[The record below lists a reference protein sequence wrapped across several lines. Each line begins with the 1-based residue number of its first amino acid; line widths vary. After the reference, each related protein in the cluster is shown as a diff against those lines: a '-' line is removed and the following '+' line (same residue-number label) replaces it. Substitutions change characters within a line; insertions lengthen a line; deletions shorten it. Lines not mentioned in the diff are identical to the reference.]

1 MTTFV
6 DLPVATDLS
15 DIAERL
21 LARLRSLD
29 SVAVA
34 FSGGVDSTL
43 VLAAAVRVLPANRVL
58 AVIADSPSLARTEL
72 IAARQVAADL
82 GAELVEVRVA
92 ELDVPGYRAN
102 AGDRCYFCKHTVL
115 SAVSELAVQRGIA
128 HVATGTHADDRRA
141 LHRPGLRAAR
151 ELHVVEPL
159 ADAGLGKREIRM
171 LAAAWSLP
179 VADKPATPCL
189 ASRIAVGVPVSIGRL
204 GLVER
209 AEIAVRARLA
219 EAGAVD
225 ASVRPADQ
233 LLEVDDRSEFVARD
247 ASPFGTLEAVEHP
260 GRDALLDLATGAAMV
275 DDLADVRVPRWV
287 AGERPRDVAGLDVRE
302 GHPHE
307 LVDV

>member
-1 MTTFV
+1 MTTSV
-6 DLPVATDLS
+6 DLPIATDLTE
-15 DIAERL
+15 IADRL

-29 SVAVA
+29 SVAVG

-43 VLAAAVRVLPANRVL
+43 VLAAALRALPANRVL

-72 IAARQVAADL
+72 VDARQVAADL
-82 GAELVEVRVA
+82 GAQLVEVRVA

-115 SAVSELAVQRGIA
+115 TAVSELAVQRGIA

-141 LHRPGLRAAR
+141 VHRPGLRAAR
-151 ELHVVEPL
+151 ELNVVEPL

-219 EAGAVD
+219 GAGVQPRD
-225 ASVRPADQ
+225 LRVR
-233 LLEVDDRSEFVARD
+233 LLGNGFRVELDPSAHAALETLPGLTGEVL
-247 ASPFGTLEAVEHP
+247 T
-260 GRDALLDLATGAAMV
+260 DLNGLGLTGAGRV
-275 DDLADVRVPRWV
+275 GTYRSPTLAPAIGDS
-287 AGERPRDVAGLDVRE
+287 ADGS
-302 GHPHE
+302 
-307 LVDV
+307 